1 MQILH
6 SFGEENGKC
15 AGLNYIK
22 GKVTKIESKNKTILP
37 LVGYQKVKFLDNIN
51 LPFLKKYNLE
61 KFYFV
66 HSYVVS
72 LRSEKNLLALTCAED
87 YEYPAAVI
95 DRNIIGTQF
104 HPEKSGEV
112 GLNFLKDMINGY

>member
-1 MQILH
+1 
-6 SFGEENGKC
+6 
-15 AGLNYIK
+15 
-22 GKVTKIESKNKTILP
+22 

-51 LPFLKKYNLE
+51 LPFLKEYNLE

-72 LRSEKNLLALTCAED
+72 LDSEKNLLALTCSDD

-95 DRNIIGTQF
+95 DYNIIGTQF

-112 GLNFLKDMINGY
+112 GLNFLKDIINKY